1 MHTKTDVLGINGRVL
16 MLPIMVTS
24 SVWNT
29 RTKTNVQGEGNM
41 RIAYATR
48 IPIRGFGEN
57 CSSTVSFLDGI
68 FSARVPASHE
78 GKKEARGKRAR
89 EREKED
95 V

>member
-1 MHTKTDVLGINGRVL
+1 
-16 MLPIMVTS
+16 
-24 SVWNT
+24 
-29 RTKTNVQGEGNM
+29 M

-68 FSARVPASHE
+68 FSARVPASQE
-78 GKKEARGKRAR
+78 GKEARGKRAR

>member
-1 MHTKTDVLGINGRVL
+1 
-16 MLPIMVTS
+16 
-24 SVWNT
+24 
-29 RTKTNVQGEGNM
+29 M

-68 FSARVPASHE
+68 FSARVPASQE
-78 GKKEARGKRAR
+78 GKKEARGKRKNNTHTHTHTKR
-89 EREKED
+89 ETETHTRSFGQ

>member
-1 MHTKTDVLGINGRVL
+1 
-16 MLPIMVTS
+16 
-24 SVWNT
+24 
-29 RTKTNVQGEGNM
+29 M

-57 CSSTVSFLDGI
+57 CSSTFSFLDGI
-68 FSARVPASHE
+68 FSARVPASQE

-89 EREKED
+89 AREKKKTFSLVIVLIYARVNIESSIKCTARTRLSRH